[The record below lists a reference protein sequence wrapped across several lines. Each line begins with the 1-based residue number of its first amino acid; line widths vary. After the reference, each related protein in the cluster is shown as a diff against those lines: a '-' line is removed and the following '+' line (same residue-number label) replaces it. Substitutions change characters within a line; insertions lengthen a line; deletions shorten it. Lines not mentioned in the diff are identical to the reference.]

1 MKSGVG
7 GLGVVESCTGG
18 LRFAGLRVRVCHQWV
33 SMTVCMGILLIA
45 LLPKHAQANQMYEPM
60 ADHVKLALASALRDA
75 GAVNPIFDS
84 AEHRIDWLAEMSARL
99 QRKVPDFNERFNL
112 IKLVRYEAQR
122 AGLDPQLVF
131 SVIEVESGFQ
141 PEARSPV
148 GAIGLMQIMP
158 FWTKVLSNGQA
169 NQLYDARINI
179 RYGCLIL
186 RHYMEIE
193 NGNLFRAL
201 GRYNGSLGKNTYPD
215 KIMEKYYGRWA
226 YLSPDQKR
234 KGNVLQVSNAGYPK

>member
-1 MKSGVG
+1 LKSSGVWANRLVLALFLSVA
-7 GLGVVESCTGG
+7 LGAAV
-18 LRFAGLRVRVCHQWV
+18 
-33 SMTVCMGILLIA
+33 
-45 LLPKHAQANQMYEPM
+45 PKQAQANQMYEPM
-60 ADHVKLALASALRDA
+60 ADHVKLALATALRDS

-84 AEHRIDWLAEMSARL
+84 AEHRIDWLSEMSARL
-99 QRKVPDFNERFNL
+99 QRKVPDFNERYNL

-141 PEARSPV
+141 PEAKSPV

-158 FWTKVLSNGQA
+158 FWTKVLSTGQS
-169 NQLYDARINI
+169 NQLFDARINI
-179 RYGCLIL
+179 RSGCLIL

-193 NGNLFRAL
+193 RGNLFRAL

-215 KIMEKYYGRWA
+215 KIMERYYGRWA

-234 KGNVLQVSNAGYPK
+234 KGNVLQVSNSGYPK

>member
-1 MKSGVG
+1 MTSRAVRVVFGLALCAA
-7 GLGVVESCTGG
+7 LGVV
-18 LRFAGLRVRVCHQWV
+18 V
-33 SMTVCMGILLIA
+33 
-45 LLPKHAQANQMYEPM
+45 PKPSQANQMYEPM

-99 QRKVPDFNERFNL
+99 QRKVPDFNERYNL

-141 PEARSPV
+141 PDAQSPV

-158 FWTKVLSNGQA
+158 FWTKVLSTGQS
-169 NQLYDARINI
+169 NQLFDARINI

-193 NGNLFRAL
+193 RGNLFRAL

-215 KIMEKYYGRWA
+215 KIMERYYGRWA
-226 YLSPDQKR
+226 YLSPDQRR
-234 KGNVLQVSNAGYPK
+234 KGNVLQVSNSGNSK

>member
-1 MKSGVG
+1 M
-7 GLGVVESCTGG
+7 GVVENCTDG
-18 LRFAGLRVRVCHQWV
+18 LRFAGLLVRACHQRF
-33 SMTVCMGILLIA
+33 SMAMCIATLLIA
-45 LLPKHAQANQMYEPM
+45 LVPKYAQANQMYEPM
-60 ADHVKLALASALRDA
+60 ADHVKLALATALRDA

-84 AEHRIDWLAEMSARL
+84 AEHRIDWLAEMSGRL

-234 KGNVLQVSNAGYPK
+234 KGNVLQVSNSGQPR

>member
-1 MKSGVG
+1 MVRVG
-7 GLGVVESCTGG
+7 FTLILGVVLG
-18 LRFAGLRVRVCHQWV
+18 AV
-33 SMTVCMGILLIA
+33 A
-45 LLPKHAQANQMYEPM
+45 PKQVHANQMYEPM
-60 ADHVKLALASALRDA
+60 ADHVKLALATALRDA
-75 GAVNPIFDS
+75 GAVNPIFES

-99 QRKVPDFNERFNL
+99 QRKVPDFNERYKL

-122 AGLDPQLVF
+122 AGLDPQMVF
-131 SVIEVESGFQ
+131 SVIDVESGFQ
-141 PEARSPV
+141 PQAQSPV

-158 FWTKVLSNGQA
+158 FWTKVLSTGQA
-169 NQLYDARINI
+169 NQLYDTRINI

-193 NGNLFRAL
+193 RGNLFRAL

-215 KIMEKYYGRWA
+215 KIMERYYGRWA

-234 KGNVLQVSNAGYPK
+234 KGNVLQVSNSGSSK

>member
-1 MKSGVG
+1 MP
-7 GLGVVESCTGG
+7 
-18 LRFAGLRVRVCHQWV
+18 A
-33 SMTVCMGILLIA
+33 
-45 LLPKHAQANQMYEPM
+45 PAQANQMYEPM
-60 ADHVKLALASALRDA
+60 ADHVKLALATALRDA

-84 AEHRIDWLAEMSARL
+84 AEHRIDWLAEMSGRL
-99 QRKVPDFNERFNL
+99 QRKVPDFNERYNL

-141 PEARSPV
+141 SEAQSPV

-158 FWTKVLSNGQA
+158 FWTKVLSTGQV
-169 NQLYDARINI
+169 NQLYDPRINI

-193 NGNLFRAL
+193 KGNLFRAL

-215 KIMEKYYGRWA
+215 KIMERYYGRWA

-234 KGNVLQVSNAGYPK
+234 KGNVLQVSNTGYPK

>member
-1 MKSGVG
+1 MRSSVVRVG
-7 GLGVVESCTGG
+7 FTLILGVVLG
-18 LRFAGLRVRVCHQWV
+18 AV
-33 SMTVCMGILLIA
+33 A
-45 LLPKHAQANQMYEPM
+45 PKQVHANQMYEPM
-60 ADHVKLALASALRDA
+60 ADHVKLALATALRDA
-75 GAVNPIFDS
+75 GAVNPIFES

-99 QRKVPDFNERFNL
+99 QRKVPDFNERYKL

-122 AGLDPQLVF
+122 AGLDPQMVF
-131 SVIEVESGFQ
+131 SVIDVESGFQ
-141 PEARSPV
+141 PQAQSPV

-158 FWTKVLSNGQA
+158 FWTKVLSTGQA
-169 NQLYDARINI
+169 NQLYDTRINI

-193 NGNLFRAL
+193 RGNLFRAL

-215 KIMEKYYGRWA
+215 KIMERYYGRWA

-234 KGNVLQVSNAGYPK
+234 KGNVLQVSNSGSSK